1 MKSLCSLYERPI
13 SGHRPAGYGDQEGT
27 LERRAREGGIWS
39 VEWGK
44 EVPPDPELFDGTP
57 PARQAAG
64 KRVQLLCVG
73 ADNHLAEEYAPHS
86 PGCHRTCRLF
96 AAGNSG

>member
-1 MKSLCSLYERPI
+1 
-13 SGHRPAGYGDQEGT
+13 
-27 LERRAREGGIWS
+27 
-39 VEWGK
+39 
-44 EVPPDPELFDGTP
+44 
-57 PARQAAG
+57 
-64 KRVQLLCVG
+64 VQLLCVG